1 MSLNQFMNENLDVIK
16 DEIIKNRKVLCGIFV
31 II

>member
-16 DEIIKNRKVLCGIFV
+16 DEIIKNRKVFCGIFV

>member
-16 DEIIKNRKVLCGIFV
+16 DEIIKNRKVFWGIFV